1 MPHQHPFVKAV
12 ARALRRRCHVPPAA
26 NLLVAVSGGAD
37 SVALLRALAAL
48 APRRRWQLTLTVAHV
63 QHHLRAQAESDAQFV
78 ARLAQSLSLPFLRA
92 DLSLAASP
100 GNLEARARH
109 ARYAAL
115 DDLARSAGARYLV
128 TAHHAD
134 DQLETV
140 LMRLLR
146 GSSLQ
151 GLAAMPW
158 RRKLPGT
165 PEHAPPLFLIRPML
179 AVDRPAVQD
188 YLRALEQT
196 WHEDHTNIDPA
207 RTRNRLRHEVIPV
220 LRALRPD
227 AAGRAVALADHLR
240 QVGQLI
246 DRVVGQAEGSLIRH
260 DGRATF
266 SRAAARHWHPIV
278 LYGLLRRSLL
288 TAGVPADHLS
298 LRALRPLVR
307 AIRDYAGGTRRF
319 EFTGSA
325 RILVDK
331 LTVTVLVAP

>member
-1 MPHQHPFVKAV
+1 M
-12 ARALRRRCHVPPAA
+12 
-26 NLLVAVSGGAD
+26 AVSGGAD

-48 APRRRWQLTLTVAHV
+48 APRRRWQLVLTVAHV

-92 DLSLAASP
+92 DLSLVASL
-100 GNLEARARH
+100 GNLEARARL

-115 DDLARSAGARYLV
+115 DDMARSAGARYLV

-146 GSSLQ
+146 GSSIQ

-158 RRKLPGT
+158 RRKLLGT
-165 PEHAPPLFLIRPML
+165 PEHASALFLIRPML
-179 AVDRPAVQD
+179 AVDRPAVHG
-188 YLRALEQT
+188 YLHTLGQT
-196 WHEDHTNIDPA
+196 WHEDHTNVDLA
-207 RTRNRLRHEVIPV
+207 RTRNRLRHEVVPI

-240 QVGQLI
+240 QVGRLI
-246 DRVVGQAEGSLIRH
+246 DRAVGQAEGALIRH

-266 SRAAARHWHPIV
+266 SRAAARRWHPIV
-278 LYGLLRRSLL
+278 LCGLLRRSLL

-307 AIRDYAGGTRRF
+307 AIRDHAGGTRQF
-319 EFTGSA
+319 EFTGSV
-325 RILVDK
+325 RVLVDK
-331 LTVTVLVAP
+331 LTVTVSVAP